1 MNVTKLPSIPG
12 ATRQPLKPLSV
23 TVSVALRVTG
33 LGRTKFYQ
41 LLENGTIQS
50 VTIGRRRLVNYAS
63 LERLASGDAV
73 TPNSVYERKR
83 PRVMPA
89 SQKI

>member
-1 MNVTKLPSIPG
+1 
-12 ATRQPLKPLSV
+12 
-23 TVSVALRVTG
+23 
-33 LGRTKFYQ
+33 
-41 LLENGTIQS
+41 
-50 VTIGRRRLVNYAS
+50 VNYAS